1 MLVVSNAPFFD
12 RKFIPINI
20 GNMQIQVMPE
30 TIMFV
35 AIDRIYIPKSISALI
50 VKASIVFI
58 NIMVRRKQNV
68 AKRNGFI

>member
-1 MLVVSNAPFFD
+1 PFFD